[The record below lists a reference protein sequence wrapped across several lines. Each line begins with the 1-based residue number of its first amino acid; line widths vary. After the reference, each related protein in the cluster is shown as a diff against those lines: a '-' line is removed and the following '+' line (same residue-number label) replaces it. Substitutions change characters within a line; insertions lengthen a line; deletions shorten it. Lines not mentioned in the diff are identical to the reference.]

1 MVVKC
6 IAGEDGRST
15 RGFMIEGFSLHRF
28 CMTGMMQ
35 WQWLCEEW
43 QWTFIRW
50 TKRSHFQGSR
60 DIRSGRWG
68 QWSGSGCVV
77 CECLRL
83 IPRFRCGSGT
93 CLVGDELKK
102 KLKKCV
108 QRWRGDGSRNGFDR
122 FDTRWVKT
130 LMNNSSAE
138 MRLRAGTTQ

>member
-1 MVVKC
+1 LVVKC

-102 KLKKCV
+102 KKNIKK
-108 QRWRGDGSRNGFDR
+108 NGFKDGG
-122 FDTRWVKT
+122 V
-130 LMNNSSAE
+130 ME
-138 MRLRAGTTQ
+138 VGTVLIGSIRDG